1 MQQSTLPIADY
12 GLDAPGVMRNLA
24 LAGGGALLAGI
35 IRFALLNAWTKII
48 QSLNLQGDEIVLD
61 VACGRGLLLTEAVRT
76 LPDLLP
82 PSRLLTGTKPG

>member
-1 MQQSTLPIADY
+1 
-12 GLDAPGVMRNLA
+12 
-24 LAGGGALLAGI
+24 
-35 IRFALLNAWTKII
+35 LLNARTKII